1 LGAASK
7 AQEQPGAVDD
17 PPGCHGMERKLM
29 TDSTIGSTATADA
42 STTEQVKDQVR
53 DKAQLA
59 QEKTEGALGQA
70 RGRLRDQ
77 VDQRSTQAGD
87 QVHSAA
93 QDVRGVADQ
102 LRGQGKDAPAR
113 VAEQVADRAESFGT
127 YLRDA
132 DGERLL
138 RDVEDVARRQPWL
151 VAAGGLALGFAASR
165 FLKASSSRRYQSR
178 PDRSYASRS
187 GYDPAAVTGTASTSD
202 PASTG
207 SDYGTET
214 PFTQADV
221 VPPVAGTDD
230 PAAQGVTPVTTP
242 ADDLSGTRR
251 DPDPLP

>member
-1 LGAASK
+1 
-7 AQEQPGAVDD
+7 
-17 PPGCHGMERKLM
+17 MEGSSM
-29 TDSTIGSTATADA
+29 TDTTYGSTAVSGG
-42 STTEQVKDQVR
+42 STTDQVKDQVR
-53 DKAQLA
+53 DKTQLA
-59 QEKTEGALGQA
+59 QEKAQGALGQA
-70 RGRLRDQ
+70 RSRLRDQ

-113 VAEQVADRAESFGT
+113 VAEQFADRAESFGT
-127 YLRDA
+127 YLRNA

-178 PDRSYASRS
+178 PDRSYAGPS
-187 GYDPAAVTGTASTSD
+187 GYDAAAAAGTAFTFD

-221 VPPVAGTDD
+221 VPPVASTYD

>member
-1 LGAASK
+1 
-7 AQEQPGAVDD
+7 
-17 PPGCHGMERKLM
+17 M
-29 TDSTIGSTATADA
+29 TDSTVESGG

-53 DKAQLA
+53 DKTQLA
-59 QEKTEGALGQA
+59 QEKAQGALGQA
-70 RGRLRDQ
+70 RSRLRDQ

-102 LRGQGKDAPAR
+102 LRGQGKDTPAR

-127 YLRDA
+127 YLRNA

-138 RDVEDVARRQPWL
+138 RDVEDFGRRQPWL
-151 VAAGGLALGFAASR
+151 VAAGGLALGVAASR

-178 PDRSYASRS
+178 PDRSYADPS
-187 GYDPAAVTGTASTSD
+187 GYDATAVTGTTFTSD
-202 PASTG
+202 PTYTG

-221 VPPVAGTDD
+221 VPPVAGTYD
-230 PAAQGVTPVTTP
+230 PAAQVETPVAVP
-242 ADDLSGTRR
+242 ADLSGTHRNS
-251 DPDPLP
+251 DPLP

>member
-1 LGAASK
+1 
-7 AQEQPGAVDD
+7 
-17 PPGCHGMERKLM
+17 MERKLM

-59 QEKTEGALGQA
+59 QEKAQGALGQA
-70 RGRLRDQ
+70 RSRLRDQ

-178 PDRSYASRS
+178 PDRSYASPS